1 MIKRGVKLR
10 VEGSVKRID
19 IEDGA
24 GGSHRGFMCAC
35 ERSAGQWLDRRI
47 CLCLHGN
54 RSYGSICAMRSS
66 ELHDVSTYY

>member
-35 ERSAGQWLDRRI
+35 ERS
-47 CLCLHGN
+47 
-54 RSYGSICAMRSS
+54 YGSICAMRSS